1 MTWSRKGL
9 IVNVPTSQSF
19 ALATPSISS
28 SIGGGFGSGGSTG
41 GEVGNNINSTVMFS
55 NMEVKYFKI
64 NLEYTKANIY
74 GEAIEK
80 WYYPANQVKCLIERG
95 TTTNRDDEFG
105 IHTDQ
110 DLTISI
116 PRDYAQLY
124 NLLPEV
130 GDIVMD
136 RERYYEI
143 SNVDN
148 IFGTISGARTP
159 NGIQGTNGQVLMY
172 VLKAYLTRVTK
183 LNLIEYYQ

>member
-1 MTWSRKGL
+1 MTWTRRGL
-9 IVNVPTSQSF
+9 IVNTPTSQSF
-19 ALATPSISS
+19 TLTSPSS
-28 SIGGGFGSGGSTG
+28 SSATGGGFGSGGSTG
-41 GEVGNNINSTVMFS
+41 GEVGNNINNTVMFS
-55 NMEVKYFKI
+55 NMEVKYYKI

-95 TTTNRDDEFG
+95 TISNKDDEFG
-105 IHTDQ
+105 VHIDQ
-110 DLTISI
+110 NLTISI

-124 NLLPEV
+124 NILPEA

-136 RERYYEI
+136 RERFYEI
-143 SNVDN
+143 SSVDS
-148 IFGTISGARTP
+148 IFGTISGVRTP

-172 VLKAYLTRVTK
+172 VLTAYLTRVSK